1 MVGDM
6 MVVESNTKF
15 GNYLSYLRYTFPT
28 AKQLFGEHSFRKK
41 KLRLHQEKIQQ
52 MLESFAVNGSMT
64 TWEMAKAQSGYDV
77 SSIRALDK
85 DFRRLLVGRR
95 ERGKASPG
103 LVDIGLVIAE
113 QKIEN
118 ENTINSYRL
127 SIHGIL
133 YCVAILELTER
144 EIDIMASKYSKVLPM
159 LFGKW
164 EYLKSIIGSNVY
176 NLQILAS
183 GVALDNIRTT
193 SISNIPI
200 FELYNYLNAKYQNY
214 YESISENDLADQISL
229 WFFIHNLTMYL
240 LNDGKKGL
248 QTWKKI
254 FQNDKELSF
263 WFFSFVD
270 ETITF
275 YKKRLDSASEL
286 KF

>member
-1 MVGDM
+1 MLA
-6 MVVESNTKF
+6 VESGTKF
-15 GNYLSYLRYTFPT
+15 GNYLSYLRYTLPT
-28 AKQLFGEHSFRKK
+28 AKQLFGERSFRKK
-41 KLRLHQEKIQQ
+41 TLRRHQEKVQQ
-52 MLESFAVNGSMT
+52 MLESLAVNGSMT
-64 TWEMAKAQSGYDV
+64 TWEMAKAQRCYDV
-77 SSIRALDK
+77 ASVRAMDK

-103 LVDIGLVIAE
+103 LVDIGLVLVE
-113 QKIEN
+113 QKTEN
-118 ENTINSYRL
+118 GNTLNSYRL

-133 YCVAILELTER
+133 YCITTLGLSER
-144 EIDIMASKYSKVLPM
+144 EIDVMALKYSNVLPM

-164 EYLKSIIGSNVY
+164 EYLKSIIGSTVY

-193 SISNIPI
+193 SISELPI

-214 YESISENDLADQISL
+214 YESISENDLADQISF
-229 WFFIHNLTMYL
+229 WFFIHSLTMYL

-254 FQNDKELSF
+254 FQNDKELSS
-263 WFFSFVD
+263 WFFSFLD
-270 ETITF
+270 ETVTF
-275 YKKRLDSASEL
+275 YQKRLNSASKL

>member
-1 MVGDM
+1 MVGVM
-6 MVVESNTKF
+6 MAVESSKY
-15 GNYLSYLRYTFPT
+15 GNYLSYLRYTLPT
-28 AKQLFGEHSFRKK
+28 AKQLFGELSFRKK
-41 KLRLHQEKIQQ
+41 SLRRHQEKVQQ
-52 MLESFAVNGSMT
+52 MLESLAVNGSMT
-64 TWEMAKAQSGYDV
+64 TWELAKAQRCYDAASV
-77 SSIRALDK
+77 RAMDK

-103 LVDIGLVIAE
+103 LVDIGLVLVE

-118 ENTINSYRL
+118 GNTLNSYRL

-133 YCVAILELTER
+133 YCITTLELTEH
-144 EIDIMASKYSKVLPM
+144 EIDVMALKYSNVLPM

-193 SISNIPI
+193 SISEIPI
-200 FELYNYLNAKYQNY
+200 FEMYNYLNAKYQNY
-214 YESISENDLADQISL
+214 YESISENDLADQISF
-229 WFFIHNLTMYL
+229 WFFTHNLTMYL

-254 FQNDKELSF
+254 FQNDDELST
-263 WFFSFVD
+263 WFSSFLD

-275 YKKRLDSASEL
+275 YQKRLDSASKL